1 MRIETIDTWVV
12 NVPLTGAFASS
23 FETKSGTTRTVLR
36 LRTDDGAVGWGET
49 MHGAPTRALIDRL
62 AADLV
67 GLDAHDLA
75 TIRDR
80 LHMVPFFYGYLG
92 YAALAGIEMACYDA
106 MTQTAGMALRD
117 VLGGTFRGTVPVSG
131 LLTRADGDLV
141 ETAKGLRERW
151 GFDALKLKGTT
162 DIAGDV
168 ALLQGLRVAQPD
180 VALRVDPNAHWS
192 VQDTLRAGP
201 ELEDLRLEYLE
212 DPCEGIEGMAEVRRR
227 LRIPLCTNM
236 CVVRMEDFAPGVRA
250 GAVDVIHGDVHK
262 WGGIEPTRR
271 LAGLCAA
278 FGLGMNMH
286 SGGELGIS
294 TAVHLAVAAATPEI
308 SYAIDSM
315 YYLLADDI
323 LTERL
328 AVTGGRMVPPSGPG
342 IGVHVDEEKLA
353 YYAGVNEREGDHTM

>member
-12 NVPLTGAFASS
+12 NVPLTSAFASS

-49 MHGAPTRALIDRL
+49 MHGAPTRALVDRL
-62 AADLV
+62 KTDLV
-67 GLDAHDLA
+67 GLDPHDLA
-75 TIRDR
+75 TMRDR

-92 YAALAGIEMACYDA
+92 YAALAGIEMACYDVITRA
-106 MTQTAGMALRD
+106 AGVPLRD
-117 VLGGTFRGTVPVSG
+117 MLGGAYRDEVPVSG
-131 LLTRADGDLV
+131 LLTRADGDV
-141 ETAKGLRERW
+141 VDAAAGLRERW
-151 GFDALKLKGTT
+151 GFRALKLKGTT
-162 DIAGDV
+162 DITSDV
-168 ALLQGLRVAQPD
+168 ALLQELRVAQAD

-201 ELEDLRLEYLE
+201 ELEELRLEYLE

-236 CVVRMEDFAPGVRA
+236 CVVRMEDFAPGLRS
-250 GAVDVIHGDVHK
+250 VDVIHGDVHK

-323 LTERL
+323 LTEQFTVADGQL
-328 AVTGGRMVPPSGPG
+328 TPPSGPG
-342 IGVHVDEEKLA
+342 IGVQVDEAKLA
-353 YYAGVNEREGDHTM
+353 HYAAVNEREGDHTM